1 MGYRSTYAGCKVS
14 VDGVPLG
21 ESRFVVRACIEY
33 DRLLTPKERALLA
46 PSAQMK
52 VILAVLGEAE
62 RGRQLGAG
70 TVRVAVSG
78 DPALERFFRTWSDES
93 GTREPAGERATARR
107 AHASRGLEARA

>member
-1 MGYRSTYAGCKVS
+1 MGYRSTYAGCRVR

-33 DRLLTPKERALLA
+33 DRLLTHKERALLA

-70 TVRVAVSG
+70 RVRVAVSG
-78 DPALERFFRTWSDES
+78 DPALERFFRMWSDGS
-93 GTREPAGERATARR
+93 GAREGGDGRAAAPAPTSRSPE
-107 AHASRGLEARA
+107 AHL